1 MLRVIDNFLDD
12 PYLFRNT
19 GLKLYNE
26 NNFIASDLR
35 WPGCRVELPD
45 FLVKKYIPK
54 VESAVDE
61 TLLSSSTFFQW
72 VDETW
77 VSGMWHED
85 PSDYTVLTF
94 LNLDAPSNTGIEI
107 GENTTNLD
115 LLSSTPECV
124 EDNTILKDSFYR
136 SSRNYYQRYQFKK
149 KLDKYNSSP
158 YFKDPCVVSNKFNRT
173 VIFEKC
179 QLHRAQNFFGKGK
192 NARFTMISFCF
203 NSQDSFESAAAKHA

>member
-26 NNFIASDLR
+26 NKFVSTNCR
-35 WPGCRVELPD
+35 WPGYRVEFPD
-45 FLVKKYIPK
+45 SLLSKYIPKIATLGMIPK
-54 VESAVDE
+54 VESVVDSKLHCR
-61 TLLSSSTFFQW
+61 TNFQW

-77 VSGMWHED
+77 VSGMWHD
-85 PSDYTVLTF
+85 DSSDYTVLTF
-94 LNLDAPSNTGIEI
+94 LNQDAPSNTGIEI

-124 EDNTILKDSFYR
+124 EDNTILKDSIYR
-136 SSRNYYQRYQFKK
+136 SSRNYYDRYQFKK
-149 KLDKYNSSP
+149 KLDKYNSSG

-192 NARFTMISFCF
+192 NARFTLISFC
-203 NSQDSFESAAAKHA
+203 NVTT

>member
-1 MLRVIDNFLDD
+1 MLSVIDNFLDD

-94 LNLDAPSNTGIEI
+94 LNLDSPSNTGIEI
-107 GENTTNLD
+107 GENTITSRTGSD
-115 LLSSTPECV
+115 CV
-124 EDNTILKDSFYR
+124 EYMEEDNCIIKDSFYR
-136 SSRNYYQRYQFKK
+136 SSRNYYQRYLFKK

-192 NARFTMISFCF
+192 NARFTLISFC
-203 NSQDSFESAAAKHA
+203 NVTT

>member
-1 MLRVIDNFLDD
+1 MLRVVDNFLDD

-45 FLVKKYIPK
+45 SLVKKYIPE

-77 VSGMWHED
+77 VAGMWHED
-85 PSDYTVLTF
+85 PSDYTVVTF
-94 LNLDAPSNTGIEI
+94 LNLYSPSNTGIEI
-107 GENTTNLD
+107 GNNINI
-115 LLSSTPECV
+115 SSTGSECR
-124 EDNTILKDSFYR
+124 EYMMENNTKSKESFYR

-192 NARFTMISFCF
+192 NARFTMISFC
-203 NSQDSFESAAAKHA
+203 NVTT

>member
-26 NNFIASDLR
+26 NNFVATDLR

-45 FLVKKYIPK
+45 SLVKKYIPK

-61 TLLSSSTFFQW
+61 TLSSWTFFQW

-77 VSGMWHED
+77 VSGMWHDD

-107 GENTTNLD
+107 GENTIT
-115 LLSSTPECV
+115 SPECV
-124 EDNTILKDSFYR
+124 KYMMKDNKNIKNSFYT
-136 SSRNYYQRYQFKK
+136 SSRNYYHRYQFKK

-158 YFKDPCVVSNKFNRT
+158 YFKDPCVVSNRFNRT
-173 VIFEKC
+173 VIFNKS

-192 NARFTMISFCF
+192 KARFTMISFCF
-203 NSQDSFESAAAKHA
+203 DSEDSYESAVTNHG

>member
-1 MLRVIDNFLDD
+1 MLRVIDGFLDD

-26 NNFIASDLR
+26 NNFIVTDLR
-35 WPGCRVELPD
+35 WPGCRVEIPD
-45 FLVKKYIPK
+45 SLVKKYIPE

-94 LNLDAPSNTGIEI
+94 LNQDAPSNTGIEI
-107 GENTTNLD
+107 GENTIT
-115 LLSSTPECV
+115 SRTGSECV
-124 EDNTILKDSFYR
+124 KYMMEDNAIIKNSFYR
-136 SSRNYYQRYQFKK
+136 SSRNYYQRYLFKK

-173 VIFEKC
+173 VIFNKF

-192 NARFTMISFCF
+192 KSRLTMISFCDK
-203 NSQDSFESAAAKHA
+203 Q

>member
-26 NNFIASDLR
+26 NKFVSTNCR
-35 WPGCRVELPD
+35 WPGYRVEFPD
-45 FLVKKYIPK
+45 SLLSKYIPKIATLGMIPK
-54 VESAVDE
+54 VESVVDSKLHCR
-61 TLLSSSTFFQW
+61 TNFQW

-77 VSGMWHED
+77 VSGMWHD
-85 PSDYTVLTF
+85 DSSDYTVLTF
-94 LNLDAPSNTGIEI
+94 LNQDAPSNTGSEI
-107 GENTTNLD
+107 GENTITSRTGSD
-115 LLSSTPECV
+115 CV
-124 EDNTILKDSFYR
+124 EYMEEDNCIIKDSFYR
-136 SSRNYYQRYQFKK
+136 SSRNYYQRYLFKK

-192 NARFTMISFCF
+192 NARFTMISFC
-203 NSQDSFESAAAKHA
+203 NVTT

>member
-1 MLRVIDNFLDD
+1 MLRVVDNFLDD

-45 FLVKKYIPK
+45 SLVKKYIPK
-54 VESAVDE
+54 VESAVDG
-61 TLLSSSTFFQW
+61 TLSSSTYFQW

-77 VSGMWHED
+77 VSGIWHDD

-94 LNLDAPSNTGIEI
+94 LNQDAPSNTGIEI
-107 GENTTNLD
+107 GENTIT
-115 LLSSTPECV
+115 SRTGSECV
-124 EDNTILKDSFYR
+124 KYMMEDNAIIKNSFYR
-136 SSRNYYQRYQFKK
+136 SSRNYYQRYLFKK

-173 VIFEKC
+173 VIFEKS

-192 NARFTMISFCF
+192 KSRLTMISFCDK
-203 NSQDSFESAAAKHA
+203 Q

>member
-26 NNFIASDLR
+26 NKFVSTNCR
-35 WPGCRVELPD
+35 WPGYRVEFPD
-45 FLVKKYIPK
+45 SLLSKYIPKIATLGMIPK
-54 VESAVDE
+54 VESVVDSKLHCRTNFQCVDE
-61 TLLSSSTFFQW
+61 N
-72 VDETW
+72 W
-77 VSGMWHED
+77 VSGMWHD
-85 PSDYTVLTF
+85 DASDYTILTF

-107 GENTTNLD
+107 GNNINI
-115 LLSSTPECV
+115 SSTGSECR
-124 EDNTILKDSFYR
+124 EYMMENNTKSKESFYR

-192 NARFTMISFCF
+192 NARFTMISFC
-203 NSQDSFESAAAKHA
+203 NVTT

>member
-1 MLRVIDNFLDD
+1 M
-12 PYLFRNT
+12 
-19 GLKLYNE
+19 
-26 NNFIASDLR
+26 
-35 WPGCRVELPD
+35 
-45 FLVKKYIPK
+45 
-54 VESAVDE
+54 
-61 TLLSSSTFFQW
+61 
-72 VDETW
+72 DETW
-77 VSGMWHED
+77 VSGMWHDD

-136 SSRNYYQRYQFKK
+136 SSRNYYDRYQFKK
-149 KLDKYNSSP
+149 KLDKYNSSG

-173 VIFEKC
+173 VIFEKS